1 MEHIYR
7 ECGGMWLV
15 NILNDSTNQVKN
27 GIMRTVTLSC
37 IKTIRAP
44 IYMSNIEYNHI
55 WKVEALQGYEAYAG
69 WYLSPVKQPG
79 YLSDEVVTHQD
90 PCVF

>member
-1 MEHIYR
+1 MEYIYR

-15 NILNDSTNQVKN
+15 NIISDSTSQVKN

-44 IYMSNIEYNHI
+44 IGISNIEDNSI
-55 WKVEALQGYEAYAG
+55 WKAESLQGYELYAG
-69 WYLSPVKQPG
+69 WYLSPANQP
-79 YLSDEVVTHQD
+79 
-90 PCVF
+90 